1 MSYRNPQQYVDTTTA
16 KSFQNL
22 QQTIAGSFAG
32 VAQSYAQAAE
42 RRRKENE
49 KKEEENKR
57 TIKGINKEVSN
68 LRRTL
73 NITDDKYKDTD
84 WAEVYNPLI
93 KEYEDLSNSIEFGT
107 SENPSADRIRKDE
120 IYASVAGLENSIA
133 NVASYVDGMD
143 DKIMNADQQGGLYTG
158 MDSNTFKGLSIFSQK
173 LPGKRQPRF
182 VGGNVKKLVWDIYD
196 EDDNLIQTFDAEK
209 LQRIG
214 TDLDELV
221 ITIPNQTEANKA
233 SKLEIGTVFE
243 TKTGVNGEY
252 FSGKIKSSYLDDG
265 KIIDKQIAA
274 NGTVQYTTVRQVNK
288 YGENGII
295 FNEEFNTVT
304 DASIDG
310 MLQTNKDNTSA
321 IAFNNSQFKDITFDI
336 EDFVN
341 NPYFK
346 GKYTKDNLPEE
357 IKAALKDKDGF
368 QFDLNDPLTDIEK
381 DIFRVAYKKHYLK
394 HEVPK
399 EVPGLTSNVS
409 EKQLDTENLTSYLK
423 NQYDPKKHITKK
435 NKSGVNAS
443 AYVQSLKNDERIDP
457 AVRETIVPINALTL
471 DKVKGITKATYIN
484 ENNIQGDLTPTQ
496 QAELDANIKEVIKD
510 YKDAENKGKAW
521 DTKDNVAVTYDQVI
535 DRISKRQ
542 KKLLDV
548 SKKMGNTNDLP
559 N

>member
-84 WAEVYNPLI
+84 WAEIYNPLI

-107 SENPSADRIRKDE
+107 SENPSADRIRRDE

-143 DKIMNADQQGGLYTG
+143 DKIMNADKQGGLYTG
-158 MDSNTFKGLSIFSQK
+158 MDSNVFKGLSIFSQK

-182 VGGNVKKLVWDIYD
+182 VDGNVKKLVWDVYD
-196 EDDNLIQTFDAEK
+196 ENDNLIQTFDAEK

-233 SKLEIGTVFE
+233 SKLEIGSVFE

-265 KIIDKQIAA
+265 KIIDKQVAA
-274 NGTVQYTTVRQVNK
+274 NGAVQYTTVRKVNK
-288 YGENGII
+288 YGQNGII
-295 FNEEFNTVT
+295 FNEEFNTVI
-304 DASIDG
+304 DASIDS

-321 IAFNNSQFKDITFDI
+321 IAFNNSQFKNITFDV

-346 GKYTKDNLPEE
+346 GKYTKENLPEE
-357 IKAALKDKDGF
+357 IKAALKDKDGI
-368 QFDLNDPLTDIEK
+368 QFDLNDPLTDVEK
-381 DIFRVAYKKHYLK
+381 DIFRVAYKKHYLDT
-394 HEVPK
+394 EVPN

-457 AVRETIVPINALTL
+457 AVKETIVPINALTL
-471 DKVKGITKATYIN
+471 DKVKAITKTTYIN
-484 ENNIQGDLTPTQ
+484 DNGIEGDLTPVQ

-548 SKKMGNTNDLP
+548 SRKRGNTNDLP
-559 N
+559 D

>member
-295 FNEEFNTVT
+295 FNEEFNTVM

>member
-49 KKEEENKR
+49 KKEEENKK

-107 SENPSADRIRKDE
+107 SENPSADRIRRDE

-143 DKIMNADQQGGLYTG
+143 DKIMNADKQGGLYTG

-182 VGGNVKKLVWDIYD
+182 VDGNVKKLVWDIYD

-221 ITIPNQTEANKA
+221 ITIPNQAEANKA

-243 TKTGVNGEY
+243 TKNGVNGEY

-265 KIIDKQIAA
+265 KIIDKQVAA
-274 NGTVQYTTVRQVNK
+274 NGAVQYTTVRQVNK
-288 YGENGII
+288 YSENGII
-295 FNEEFNTVT
+295 FNEEFNTVI

-346 GKYTKDNLPEE
+346 GKYTKENLPEE

-368 QFDLNDPLTDIEK
+368 QFDLNDPLTDVEK
-381 DIFRVAYKKHYLK
+381 DIFRVAYKKHYLDT
-394 HEVPK
+394 EVPN

-409 EKQLDTENLTSYLK
+409 ERQLDTENLTSYLK
-423 NQYDPKKHITKK
+423 NQYNPKKHLTKK

-457 AVRETIVPINALTL
+457 AVRETIIPINALTL
-471 DKVKGITKATYIN
+471 DRVKAEAKVLYIN
-484 ENNIQGDLTPTQ
+484 DNEIEGELTPTQ
-496 QAELDANIKEVIKD
+496 QAELDLNIKETIKQF
-510 YKDAENKGKAW
+510 KDGENKGKAW
-521 DTKDNVAVTYDQVI
+521 DTKDRVAITYDQVI

-548 SKKMGNTNDLP
+548 TNK
-559 N
+559 NKAIVY